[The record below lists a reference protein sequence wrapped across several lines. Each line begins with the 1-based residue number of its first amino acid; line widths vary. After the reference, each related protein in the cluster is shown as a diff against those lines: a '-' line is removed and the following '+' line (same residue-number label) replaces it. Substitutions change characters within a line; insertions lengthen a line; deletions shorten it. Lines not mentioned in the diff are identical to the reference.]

1 MTSTN
6 TTIPSYDTCKSL
18 SPTCSIEY
26 TFYGTP
32 LSKPAPT
39 FFFITFALLLH
50 LQLYH
55 GIKSRTWSYALWLGI
70 DTLFECLGY
79 FARAKLAEN
88 PWSMNA
94 VMLQILTLL
103 LAPTLVAAAI
113 SVTFE
118 YLVIWYGS
126 QWSVMRPSLY
136 PWVFVGSDF
145 VSIVVQVIGG
155 GAMAAGAT
163 GNRNETVVKIAEK
176 AILGG
181 VAFQVGNMVVCA
193 SLMMVYVAR
202 RKSAL
207 KRGGDGLIFV
217 AAPHPQADDD
227 DVRLVAPARENGGTP
242 MSRALATPQRAG
254 RARTFAYALGVA
266 YVAIIIRCAYRITEN
281 VPAISKEIMRNEPMF
296 LGLDGAML
304 LIAIGAV
311 TLVHPGVFSPFLSE
325 KPQTNKGDSRGGDY
339 QMRNMK

>member
-1 MTSTN
+1 MTSAN
-6 TTIPSYDTCKSL
+6 STTPSYDTCKSL
-18 SPTCSIEY
+18 PPTCPIEY

-32 LSKPAPT
+32 LSKPAST
-39 FFFITFALLLH
+39 FFSITFALLLL

-55 GIKSRTWSYALWLGI
+55 GIKSRTWSYYPWLGI
-70 DTLFECLGY
+70 GTLFECLGY
-79 FARAKLAEN
+79 LARAKPAEN

-113 SVTFE
+113 SVTFKC
-118 YLVIWYGS
+118 LVIWYGS

-145 VSIVVQVIGG
+145 VSIVVQFIGG

-181 VAFQVGNMVVCA
+181 VAFQFGNMVV
-193 SLMMVYVAR
+193 Y
-202 RKSAL
+202 
-207 KRGGDGLIFV
+207 
-217 AAPHPQADDD
+217 D
-227 DVRLVAPARENGGTP
+227 DVRLVAPVRENGGTP
-242 MSRALATPQRAG
+242 MSRALATPKQAG
-254 RARTFAYALGVA
+254 RARTLVYALGVA

-296 LGLDGAML
+296 LGLDGVML
-304 LIAIGAV
+304 LIAIGDV
-311 TLVHPGVFSPFLSE
+311 TLVHPGDFFPFLSE
-325 KPQTNKGDSRGGDY
+325 NPHKGNSRDRDY